1 MRMNHFLDVIY
12 THTEGAPTCI
22 IHSGIT
28 WPPGSSIL
36 EKLRYA
42 EANLDWLRRA
52 IMLEPRG
59 HKDMYGV
66 FLVPP
71 SQPGF
76 DAGVIWM
83 DNDRFMNMCG
93 HGTIGV
99 AMAMVANGLVKATP
113 PLTTV
118 RLETTVGPVIAEVA
132 SNGHT
137 VESCR
142 FHNVPAFVQETGVP
156 VDLGEYGAGTAD
168 ILFGGNFF
176 GHIHWD
182 RSIAKIQAS
191 NAHIFR
197 KVGASVKKQLNEKIK
212 VRHPIHSHIDW
223 IDIVT
228 FYHEP
233 DRSDA
238 TYRNIHI
245 FGDGQAG
252 RSPGG
257 TGVSAMVALLAHQG
271 KLGVGGKIMAEGPLG
286 GVFEGELLGEE
297 ILGDQKVLAST
308 VKGRANIYGYGK
320 WLLDPDDLVGAG
332 FLMT

>member
-22 IHSGIT
+22 IHGGIT

-132 SNGHT
+132 SDGHT

-142 FHNVPAFVQETGVP
+142 FHNVPAFVQEIGVP

-176 GHIHWD
+176 GHIRWD
-182 RSIAKIQAS
+182 RSVAKIQAS

-233 DRSDA
+233 DRADA

-271 KLGVGGKIMAEGPLG
+271 KLQAGGKIMAEGPLG

-297 ILGDQKVLAST
+297 TLGSQKVLAST